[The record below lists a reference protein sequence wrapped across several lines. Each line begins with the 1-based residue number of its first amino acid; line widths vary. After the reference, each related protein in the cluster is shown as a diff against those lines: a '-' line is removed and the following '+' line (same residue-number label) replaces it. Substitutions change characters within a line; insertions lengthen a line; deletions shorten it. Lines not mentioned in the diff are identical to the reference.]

1 MDTLD
6 RQIINQ
12 FQGDFPVVDR
22 PFLALAEKLDISESE
37 VMTRIRF
44 MLDDGLLTRFGPLFN
59 IDKMGGTF
67 SLCAM
72 QVPTDNFDHI
82 ADIVNQFQEVAH
94 NYERDH
100 RLNMWFVLAAESEA
114 ELAEII
120 KRIEQATDL
129 TVFNF
134 PKQREF
140 YVNFRLSI

>member
-12 FQGDFPVVDR
+12 FQGDFPIVDR
-22 PFLALAEKLDISESE
+22 PFQELAGKLDVSESE
-37 VMTRIRF
+37 IMTRIRF
-44 MLDDGLLTRFGPLFN
+44 MLDDGLLTRFGPLYN
-59 IDKMGGTF
+59 IDKMGGTI

-72 QVPTDNFDHI
+72 QVPEETFEDI
-82 ADIVNQFQEVAH
+82 AEKVNHFPEVAH

-100 RLNMWFVLAAESEA
+100 RLNMWFVIAAESEA
-114 ELAEII
+114 ELKSII

-129 TVFNF
+129 QVFNF

-140 YVNFRLSI
+140 YVNFRLSV

>member
-6 RQIINQ
+6 REIINQ

-44 MLDDGLLTRFGPLFN
+44 MLDDGLLTRFGPLYN

-72 QVPTDNFDHI
+72 HVPENDFDNI
-82 ADIVNQFQEVAH
+82 AEKVNQFPEVAH
-94 NYERDH
+94 NYERDN
-100 RLNMWFVLAAESEA
+100 RLNMWFVIAAESEP
-114 ELAEII
+114 ELSTII
-120 KRIEQATDL
+120 KRIERATGL
-129 TVFNF
+129 KVFNF
-134 PKQREF
+134 PKQREY
-140 YVNFRLSI
+140 YVNFRLSV